1 MELKYNVTGS
11 ERKSL
16 VSAISTVLDTP
27 TNYLGAPSFAYE
39 VGGYHIDKNGTV
51 SFDDLMDSD
60 EIERLIEAL
69 CEKGFEAEAQEVT
82 DGLCIE
88 LPLKDIS
95 ETAVENLRRMT
106 DSKAALI
113 KKALGAERLDI
124 ELTDDTIR
132 FPWFDR
138 IPEPE
143 VISAAAHLIG
153 KLLVA
158 AKAQKRVTAK
168 EKETDNEKYA
178 FRCFLLRLGFIGAEY
193 KEERKI
199 LLKNLSGSSAFKTGQ
214 KKGFSQDDLDK
225 AKADPAVRAEIKA
238 ILGGNDDE
246 Q

>member
-16 VSAISTVLDTP
+16 VGAISTILDAP
-27 TNYLGAPSFAYE
+27 TNYLGAPTFAYE

-51 SFDDLMDSD
+51 SFDDLTDSD
-60 EIERLIEAL
+60 EIERLMEAL
-69 CEKGFEAEAQEVT
+69 REKGFEAETQEDT

-95 ETAVENLRRMT
+95 ETTVENLRRLA
-106 DSKAALI
+106 DSKTALI
-113 KKALGAERLDI
+113 KKALGAGRLDI

-132 FPWFDR
+132 FPWFDH

-143 VISAAAHLIG
+143 IISAAAHFIG
-153 KLLVA
+153 KLLGA

-178 FRCFLLRLGFIGAEY
+178 FRCFLLRLGFIGAGY

-199 LLKNLSGSSAFKTGQ
+199 LLKNLSGSSAFKSGQ

-225 AKADPAVRAEIKA
+225 AKADPTVRAEIKA
-238 ILGGNDDE
+238 ILGGADDE
-246 Q
+246 K